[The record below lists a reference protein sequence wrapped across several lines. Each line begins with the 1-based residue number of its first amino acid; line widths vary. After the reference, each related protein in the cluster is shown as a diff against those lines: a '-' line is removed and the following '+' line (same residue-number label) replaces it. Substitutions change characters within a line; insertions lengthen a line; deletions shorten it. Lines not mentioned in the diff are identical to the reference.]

1 MTRIRYQVAVS
12 LDGYIAGQNGEA
24 DWIVMD
30 ADIDFGALFAEFDT
44 FLIGRRTF
52 AVAGAMGSAGSGSK
66 TFVFSRT
73 LRPEEHST
81 VTIVP
86 EVSEATVAPIRAQA
100 AKDIWLFGGGTL
112 FRSFLD
118 AGLVDSV
125 ELAVMPVLL
134 GGGVPLLPHPAQ
146 QTNLVLTGHRVY
158 KTGVVSL
165 EYAVKK
171 PRRGGRGKSSP
182 A

>member
-1 MTRIRYQVAVS
+1 
-12 LDGYIAGQNGEA
+12 
-24 DWIVMD
+24 MD

-44 FLIGRRTF
+44 FLMGRRTF
-52 AVAGAMGSAGSGSK
+52 AVAGAMGSAGSGAK

-73 LRPEEHST
+73 LRPEEHPKVT
-81 VTIVP
+81 V
-86 EVSEATVAPIRAQA
+86 
-100 AKDIWLFGGGTL
+100 
-112 FRSFLD
+112 
-118 AGLVDSV
+118 
-125 ELAVMPVLL
+125 
-134 GGGVPLLPHPAQ
+134 VPLLPHPAQ

-171 PRRGGRGKSSP
+171 PRRGGRGQSSP

>member
-1 MTRIRYQVAVS
+1 
-12 LDGYIAGQNGEA
+12 
-24 DWIVMD
+24 
-30 ADIDFGALFAEFDT
+30 
-44 FLIGRRTF
+44 
-52 AVAGAMGSAGSGSK
+52 
-66 TFVFSRT
+66 
-73 LRPEEHST
+73 
-81 VTIVP
+81 
-86 EVSEATVAPIRAQA
+86 
-100 AKDIWLFGGGTL
+100 
-112 FRSFLD
+112 
-118 AGLVDSV
+118 
-125 ELAVMPVLL
+125 MPVLL